1 MNFSALRS
9 PPTCQG
15 CSASGHEGLCFN
27 CAVDVMS
34 VHKFEHETACRCA
47 ACGTWTRAAE
57 RMGAAMTL
65 ATAKRVAS

>member
-1 MNFSALRS
+1 MRLSALRS

-15 CSASGHEGLCFN
+15 CGASEAEGLCFD
-27 CAVDVMS
+27 CAVDVMR
-34 VHKFEHETACRCA
+34 VHNRQHKTACRCA

-57 RMGAAMTL
+57 RMGAAMAL